1 MIIGEQRVSENN
13 YYDGSH
19 QQTSQ
24 STSTTPTAQYEVL
37 KRKLSGENDVE
48 CKNMSEKNCNAKMQF
63 IENIITESY
72 HTFQSDQIH
81 QDGDQSYINL
91 TVLTP
96 SMVHY
101 DKDAITIHPPS
112 NDHQQHFIINHH
124 ESHQQNDQILI
135 PHHNSNKQLVTT
147 TSTSGNIGRYY
158 QQQQQQ
164 HQHVQPSGENFKF

>member
-24 STSTTPTAQYEVL
+24 STSTSTTQYEVL

-112 NDHQQHFIINHH
+112 SNDHQQHFIINHH
-124 ESHQQNDQILI
+124 ENHQQNDQILI
-135 PHHNSNKQLVTT
+135 QHHNSNKQLVTT
-147 TSTSGNIGRYY
+147 SSTSGNIGRYY

-164 HQHVQPSGENFKF
+164 PQQQHVQPSG